1 MIPNNTVMRSN
12 VRDPYQ
18 FYDNALYEP
27 LNARVRGGLDIRDP
41 VLGLDVSD
49 WLLWYDLETRTF
61 NLDKDNKLVR
71 TLGTPPYGRVPTE
84 IAVAFDEEMRFYW
97 AYSYLD
103 TEGEFTEKR
112 IEFNWYH
119 PDLNQTVKLILDDV
133 YSVKLLLDDRRLSHT
148 LESDI
153 CLIYVRNS
161 DRVVCVRYQR
171 DLFQVEYP
179 LFLLRTGES
188 LVRVDITTANQ
199 LQFEIGR
206 LQKPYTWVKLLDTE
220 GFPVYNHKGHPI
232 WVVENYMS
240 EAVSLRPALEDLSYQ
255 REINGGEFILIV
267 DKSEEKELSLTLLQS
282 YIVGNLNINNY
293 VLKTE
298 ADSLYTFKTDTYTR
312 SELHDLF
319 EVKGSGYSRLESDS
333 KYALRSNSYTKGDID
348 VTFARKEEVY
358 TRKYSDESFALKSD
372 TLTTVEADNRYLQL
386 TQYDPTKTDLTVYLT
401 KEDAAFIYARQDDV
415 ITPSYLQENYVPTS
429 VLLNGYYTKDD
440 VKNLLAEKDI
450 KFEPLKDNLI
460 ANGVCEYQDRTGW
473 SLDFTYVGNL
483 SPVTPYGAMKYAGAC
498 KRIPLAQKIPLLL
511 NTEYDFEV
519 GYRYINKVTP
529 GVGLKVSFLCLD
541 RDKNI
546 IAGYMHSFEKMS
558 MTKLVA
564 PLKIG
569 DTSMRVQSTDGWLS
583 QNPGVAGFGN
593 IMFFNYKDNGGY
605 VYANPNIPY
614 TRNIAIGEHIPF
626 KENENAIAN
635 AHINKSTGSVGFSSP
650 WSYRNPNTPDGS
662 FPAGTIIARSRPYSG
677 GDEFEFR
684 CLSAVDTQFDSPD
697 TNLFDLSK
705 TFKFGFNNTGRY
717 TDLTFPPGTAYI
729 QPIIY
734 PNYNYWLD
742 KTEYGFDAS
751 VAPNATDDDIIA
763 IHKLYLRN
771 RKV

>member
-1 MIPNNTVMRSN
+1 MIPNNTVTRTN

-18 FYDNALYEP
+18 YYDKMLYEP
-27 LNARVRGGLDIRDP
+27 LIAKVRGGLDIRDP
-41 VLGLDVSD
+41 VLGMDVAD
-49 WLLWYDLETRTF
+49 WVLWYDLETRTF

-71 TLGTPPYGRVPTE
+71 TLGTPAYGRVPTE

-103 TEGEFTEKR
+103 TEGEITEKR

-119 PDLNQTVKLILDDV
+119 PELNSTVKLILDDV

-188 LVRVDITTANQ
+188 LVRVDITTTNQ

-220 GFPVYNHKGHPI
+220 GLPVYNHKGHPI

-240 EAVSLRPALEDLSYQ
+240 EAVSLRPALEDLTYQ

-267 DKSEEKELSLTLLQS
+267 DRSEEKELSLTLLQS
-282 YIVGNLNINNY
+282 YIVNSINIDKY
-293 VLKTE
+293 LVKTDAE
-298 ADSLYTFKTDTYTR
+298 SLYALKTDTYTR
-312 SELHDLF
+312 SESHELF
-319 EVKGSGYSRLESDS
+319 EVKGSGYSRLESDN
-333 KYALRSNSYTKGDID
+333 KYALRSNTYTRTDID
-348 VTFARKEEVY
+348 VAFARKEDVY
-358 TRKYSDESFALKSD
+358 TRTYSDENFALKSD
-372 TLTTVEADNRYLQL
+372 TLTTTEADNRYLLL
-386 TQYDPTKTDLTVYLT
+386 TNYDPSKTDLSVYLT
-401 KEDAAFIYARQDDV
+401 KEDAAFIYAKQVDA

-429 VLLNGYYTKDD
+429 ILINNYYTKDD
-440 VKNLLAEKDI
+440 IKNLLAEKDI

-473 SLDFTYVGNL
+473 SLDFTYVSDL
-483 SPVTPYGAMKYAGAC
+483 SPLSPYGAMKYGGAS
-498 KRIPLAQKIPLLL
+498 KRILLAQKIPLLL

-519 GYRYINKVTP
+519 GYRYINKITP

-546 IAGYMHSFEKMS
+546 IAGYMYSFEKLS
-558 MTKLVA
+558 VTKLTA

-583 QNPGVAGFGN
+583 LDPGVTGFGN

-605 VYANPNIPY
+605 MYANPKIPY
-614 TRNIAIGEHIPF
+614 TRNIAVGEYIPF
-626 KENENAIAN
+626 KENENAIAT
-635 AHINKSTGSVGFSSP
+635 AHIDKSIGSVGLSKP
-650 WSYRNPNTPDGS
+650 WDYRNPNTSDGS
-662 FPAGTIIARSRPYSG
+662 FPTGTIIARSRPFAGS
-677 GDEFEFR
+677 DEFEFR
-684 CLSAVDTQFDSPD
+684 CLDAVGTQFDSPD
-697 TNLFDLSK
+697 TNLFDSVK
-705 TFKFGFNNTGRY
+705 TFKFSFNDTGRY
-717 TDLTFPPGTAYI
+717 NDLTFPPGTTYI
-729 QPIIY
+729 QPVIY
-734 PNYNYWLD
+734 PNHNYWLD
-742 KTEYGFDAS
+742 KTEFGYDDAN
-751 VAPNATDDDIIA
+751 APEATAEDIIA

-771 RKV
+771 RKA